1 MTLAQV
7 VYQMSND
14 TDFLSQLLD
23 NPESALK
30 KKGFELSQEE
40 LAFLLT
46 AHRAGSAC
54 QQRAG
59 LKPAPTKP
67 TDRTDQSG

>member
-14 TDFLSQLLD
+14 TDFASQLFS

-30 KKGFELSQEE
+30 SRGLKLSQEE
-40 LAFLLT
+40 LAFLVT
-46 AHRAGSAC
+46 AH
-54 QQRAG
+54 QR
-59 LKPAPTKP
+59 
-67 TDRTDQSG
+67 DDQPQIVNLSEELYDKWRRY

>member
-7 VYQMSND
+7 VYQMSTD
-14 TDFLSQLLD
+14 TDFASQLLS
-23 NPESALK
+23 NPESALR

-46 AHRAGSAC
+46 TRNRGGQDNMRILNIAD
-54 QQRAG
+54 
-59 LKPAPTKP
+59 
-67 TDRTDQSG
+67 DRSGRWNF

>member
-7 VYQMSND
+7 VYQMSTD
-14 TDFLSQLLD
+14 TDFFSQLLS

-46 AHRAGSAC
+46 AHNRAGRTNKHILNIAD
-54 QQRAG
+54 
-59 LKPAPTKP
+59 
-67 TDRTDQSG
+67 DRSGRWR

>member
-7 VYQMSND
+7 VYQMSTD

-46 AHRAGSAC
+46 AHNRAGQDKMRIVNIADGNA
-54 QQRAG
+54 RAW
-59 LKPAPTKP
+59 K
-67 TDRTDQSG
+67 

>member
-46 AHRAGSAC
+46 AHNRAGQDKMRIVNVADYTAA
-54 QQRAG
+54 RW
-59 LKPAPTKP
+59 
-67 TDRTDQSG
+67 R